1 MFRSENRELP
11 FLISELL
18 RQLQE
23 QIDSKPIFEQKVAT
37 SKKLWKNKGGHKHTE
52 SFQQLRSILKQMS
65 IAHGICNYCEHNE
78 AFDIEHIAPKSHFP
92 EMTFRWENL
101 LLVCKECNTGYKSD
115 QCKVIDT
122 DGKLR
127 SCQRGTPPPQGVF
140 CFINPRIENPA
151 DFMLLNLETFTFE
164 ILPDLTPTNLAKA
177 QATLDLLELNSR
189 TVLIYTRKD
198 CSKALYHLMANL
210 VRILN
215 AKSIDELSEILS
227 PHEKKFDFS
236 IPLEVLKAEIKE
248 NHKEFIAEM
257 QHPSVW
263 LAIKTVKSR
272 TDPKWMAIF
281 REIPEALDW

>member
-11 FLISELL
+11 FLISDLL

-23 QIDSKPIFEQKVAT
+23 QIDSKSKFESKVAT

-52 SFQQLRSILKQMS
+52 SFQQLRSILKQMC

-92 EMTFRWENL
+92 EMTFSWENL
-101 LLVCKECNTGYKSD
+101 LLVCKECNTGHKSD

-122 DGKLR
+122 NGELR

-177 QATLDLLELNSR
+177 QSTLDLLELNSR
-189 TVLIYTRKD
+189 TVLIHTRKD
-198 CSKALYHLMANL
+198 CSIALYHLMTNL
-210 VRILN
+210 VNILKV
-215 AKSIDELSEILS
+215 KSINELSELLS

-236 IPLEVLKAEIKE
+236 ISLEVLKAEIKE
-248 NHKEFIAEM
+248 NHKGFIAEL

-263 LAIKTVKSR
+263 LAIKTVKSK

-281 REIPEALDW
+281 REIPEALNW